1 MTKQAAPKLK
11 FSAQTGQVGVEGLYG
26 AKRAQFRTSVTFGR
40 SGVHHVKAEAS
51 TSEIAEAAREL
62 RERPDCPTHALHGG
76 IRRGRGGW
84 QQIPVPRAML
94 LGIADALAG
103 VIDDDDAGHR
113 FYHWES
119 PSTPRPCSSC
129 RETRGAD
136 DARVEAARA
145 RFMLAWAATSRS
157 SRVGSDTCS
166 GPGDGERVSI
176 CLRIRPFAAILGH
189 GR

>member
-136 DARVEAARA
+136 DAPSRLRA
-145 RFMLAWAATSRS
+145 PDSCSRGPPLADRAAWAATLAVAQAMASECPSALEFDLSRQ
-157 SRVGSDTCS
+157 
-166 GPGDGERVSI
+166 
-176 CLRIRPFAAILGH
+176 F
-189 GR
+189 